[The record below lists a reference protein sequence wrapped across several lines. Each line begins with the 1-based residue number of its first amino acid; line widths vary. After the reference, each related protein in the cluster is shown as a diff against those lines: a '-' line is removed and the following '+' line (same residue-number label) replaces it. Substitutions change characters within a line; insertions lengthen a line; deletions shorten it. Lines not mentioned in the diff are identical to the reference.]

1 MTDPTFR
8 VVNLVGDDVA
18 LAVEWAA
25 AEGWNPGSGDA
36 RCFAA
41 TDGSGFFA
49 GMFGDEPIATISV
62 VKYGTRFAFLGL
74 YIVKPAYRGQGYGLA
89 LWNAALATAA
99 GRNVGLDGVVA
110 QQDNYKRSGF
120 RLAYRNIRCGGTRG
134 PDAPIDARVVPL
146 SSLPFA
152 DLAAYDRAFFPEA
165 RDAFLRCWVAQSRA
179 KALAAV
185 RDGRIAGYGVV
196 RAARTGWKVGPL
208 FADDAGLAEALFHA
222 LSMHVPSGGALF
234 LDVPEPNAAAIA
246 LAERHGMAMVF
257 ETARMYT
264 GPAPAL
270 PLPRLFGVTTFELG

>member
-1 MTDPTFR
+1 VTDPSFR
-8 VVNLVGDDVA
+8 VVNLAGEDVA

-25 AEGWNPGSGDA
+25 AEGWNPGLQDA

-41 TDGSGFFA
+41 ADASGFFA
-49 GMFGDEPIATISV
+49 GMLGGAPVATISV
-62 VKYGTRFAFLGL
+62 VKYGTTFAFLGL
-74 YIVKPAYRGQGYGLA
+74 NIEKPGHRGQGYGLA
-89 LWNAALATAA
+89 LWKAALATAA

-110 QQDNYKRSGF
+110 QQDNYQRSGF
-120 RLAYRNIRCGGTRG
+120 RLAYRNIRYGSTRG
-134 PDAPIDARVVPL
+134 ADAPIDARVVPL

-152 DLAAYDRAFFPEA
+152 DVAAYDRAFFPEA
-165 RDAFLRCWVAQSRA
+165 RDAFLRCWVAQPRA

-185 RDGRIAGYGVV
+185 RDGGIAGYGVV
-196 RAARTGWKVGPL
+196 RAARTGWKIGPL

-222 LSMHVPSGGALF
+222 LSMHVPAGEALF

-270 PLPRLFGVTTFELG
+270 PLRQLFGVTTFELG